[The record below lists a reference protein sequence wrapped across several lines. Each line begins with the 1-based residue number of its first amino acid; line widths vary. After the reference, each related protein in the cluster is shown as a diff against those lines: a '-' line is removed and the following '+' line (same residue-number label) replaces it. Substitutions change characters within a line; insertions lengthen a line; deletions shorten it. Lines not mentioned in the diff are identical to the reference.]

1 MIKVASCQRLNIS
14 KSKTSRLR
22 NPTQIIKL
30 TSCDQLMTRP
40 WYIVT
45 QSTSEKKFQ
54 VRNITTSKPD
64 TYDQGIQL
72 PSTHAPNLVDF
83 YPVNLQNKIS
93 KSETS
98 WLQNPTQIIKI
109 DSYHQCIPQP
119 CNIVTKEGIGPVC
132 AIVCIL
138 RKLYLTD
145 NSSRDF
151 WKSWQ
156 SGQKSELIIS
166 NEIWQHIFRS
176 NLELDQYFHI
186 FLFSYL
192 PGLYFV
198 SSYLLKYTLN
208 LKRGR
213 SSNLL

>member
-1 MIKVASCQRLNIS
+1 MIKVANFDQLMSHPCQISTAYNLYDVAEVNIFKIIHSIS
-14 KSKTSRLR
+14 KDNIPVSKTSRIWK
-22 NPTQIIKL
+22 PTQMIKVD
-30 TSCDQLMTRP
+30 SYHQLMSRTP
-40 WYIVT
+40 QIVT
-45 QSTSEKKFQ
+45 QSTSE
-54 VRNITTSKPD
+54 
-64 TYDQGIQL
+64 
-72 PSTHAPNLVDF
+72 
-83 YPVNLQNKIS
+83 NKIS

-98 WLQNPTQIIKI
+98 WLQNTTQIIKI

-119 CNIVTKEGIGPVC
+119 CNIVTKEGIGPVW

-138 RKLYLTD
+138 CKLYLTD

-208 LKRGR
+208 LKRVR
-213 SSNLL
+213 CSNLI